1 MPSSIAIMIRCCFRC
16 GRSAARLVTRATE
29 AASFA
34 KERTGI
40 GRSSPGESSIPR
52 RFTRVSELKLGIP
65 KGSLETATIEL
76 FRKSG
81 WKISTSSRS
90 YFPSIDDGELRCTLV
105 RAQEMSRYV
114 EMGTLDAGI
123 TGKDWTQE
131 NGSDVHVVTDLVYS
145 KVSSRPVRWV
155 LAVPHDSPIKKIEDL
170 KGKRIATEMMN
181 FTKRYFA
188 DRKIPVDVEFSWGAT
203 EAKAAEGLVD
213 AIVEVTETGSTIRA
227 HGLRIIA
234 DLLESNPQLVA
245 NPAALADPWKRE
257 KIHQIERLVMGAM
270 AAESQVGIK
279 MNVRHDNLEKVI
291 ALIPSLTAP
300 TVANLHP
307 TPNLHGEHW
316 LSVESV
322 ISEATVREL
331 VPKLLAAGAVGIIEY
346 PLNKVL

>member
-1 MPSSIAIMIRCCFRC
+1 VN
-16 GRSAARLVTRATE
+16 G
-29 AASFA
+29 
-34 KERTGI
+34 ER
-40 GRSSPGESSIPR
+40 
-52 RFTRVSELKLGIP
+52 VLKLGLP
-65 KGSLETATIEL
+65 KGSLEQATIEL
-76 FRKSG
+76 FRKAG
-81 WKISTSSRS
+81 WKISGSERS
-90 YFPSIDDGELRCTLV
+90 YFPSIDDPEIRGALLRP
-105 RAQEMSRYV
+105 QEMPRYIAD
-114 EMGTLDAGI
+114 GTLDAGV
-123 TGKDWTQE
+123 TGKDWIVE
-131 NGSDVHVVTDLVYS
+131 NGVELTIVADFIYS
-145 KVSSRPVRWV
+145 KVSRRPTRWV
-155 LAVPHDSPIKKIEDL
+155 LAVPAESTIQRIEDL
-170 KGKRIATEMMN
+170 RGKRIASEMTN
-181 FTKRYFA
+181 FTRRYFA
-188 DRKIPVDVEFSWGAT
+188 ERNIEVHVEFSWGAT

-245 NPAALADPWKRE
+245 NPVALADPWKRE

-279 MNVRHDNLEKVI
+279 MNVRHDHLEQVI

-300 TVANLHP
+300 TVAHLHP
-307 TPNLHGEHW
+307 TPNLRGEHW